1 MMIEKEIHDK
11 EVSKAKN
18 LLGLKRSSPTEEI

>member
-1 MMIEKEIHDK
+1 MIEKETHDK

-18 LLGLKRSSPTEEI
+18 LLGLKRNSPTEEI